1 MINFYPNETELVQ
14 IAYGLFSSFGC
25 WIKGEN
31 MDHSMLRVVYLHA
44 PVVDHL
50 IMLFRSIPE
59 SDQSEGVTHLSVLL
73 NLVVH
78 YIGLL
83 VNLRSRILEENILGV
98 ELCAPCDCSL
108 TNLT

>member
-1 MINFYPNETELVQ
+1 MINFYPDEAELIQ
-14 IAYGLFSSFGC
+14 IADCLFSSFGS

-31 MDHSMLRVVYLHA
+31 MNHSMLRVVYMHA

-59 SDQSEGVTHLSVLL
+59 SDQSEGGAHLSVLL

-78 YIGLL
+78 YISLL
-83 VNLRSRILEENILGV
+83 MSIRSRILEENILGV
-98 ELCAPCDCSL
+98 
-108 TNLT
+108 